1 MKLDY
6 PPVVRQLANKADMYH
21 YKQITTWK
29 EIAQR
34 KVPDDYFQEFLFRR
48 AADAIA
54 HEFTKKVYNHT
65 YIQHYEAPEGVVLKL
80 DAVALTYRELLDL
93 LYQAYAEGQSD
104 GMRRNFQMP
113 SEINDKLT
121 GGEQ

>member
-6 PPVVRQLANKADMYH
+6 PPAIRQLANKADMYH
-21 YKQITTWK
+21 YKQVTTWQ

-34 KVPDDYFQEFLFRR
+34 NLPDDYFQEFLFRR

-54 HEFTKKVYNHT
+54 HEFAKKVYNHT
-65 YIQHYEAPEGVVLKL
+65 YIQRYEAPEGVVLKL
-80 DAVALTYRELLDL
+80 DAVALSYRELVEL

-104 GMRRNFQMP
+104 GMSRNFQMP
-113 SEINDKLT
+113 PFIMDK
-121 GGEQ
+121 Q

>member
-6 PPVVRQLANKADMYH
+6 PPAIRQLANKADMYH
-21 YKQITTWK
+21 YKQVTTWQ

-34 KVPDDYFQEFLFRR
+34 NLPDDYFQEFLFRR

-54 HEFTKKVYNHT
+54 HEFAKKVYNHT
-65 YIQHYEAPEGVVLKL
+65 YIQRYEAPEGVVLKL
-80 DAVALTYRELLDL
+80 DAVALSYRELVEL

-113 SEINDKLT
+113 PFIMDK
-121 GGEQ
+121 Q